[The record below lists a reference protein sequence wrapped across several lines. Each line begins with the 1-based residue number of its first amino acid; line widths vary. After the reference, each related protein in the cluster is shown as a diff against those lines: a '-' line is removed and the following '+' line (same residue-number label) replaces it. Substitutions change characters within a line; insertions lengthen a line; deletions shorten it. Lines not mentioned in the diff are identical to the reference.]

1 MIKELKKILSSPL
14 LIITFSA
21 SLLIIFVN
29 FLIYQSSDFDYMSKY
44 DVVYSENIED
54 YYEEINKYNNLIL
67 SMDEKTFGYE
77 YYKNHYIEM
86 VKIYDELVNNNIE
99 YSTVY
104 DFGYGNINDRSVY
117 LYLSN
122 SFMLLII
129 VINVIS
135 IVYLAFTRDFDNSR
149 YAFLY
154 GSDRKKLLL
163 NKIISSFLIVLV
175 LFLTYFLINFI
186 FSLKFDIK
194 YQNVLIVS
202 DKAYFMKVFE
212 YLIKYVFCHLLYNM
226 IVLFLVFWIFAIL
239 FKKTIN
245 FFIFIL
251 VAGVLLFIFPFTN
264 YLFSYMGMA
273 QMYEII
279 SFELIGVAKIFV
291 IVPIGILIIEM
302 FLFNKIDL

>member
-163 NKIISSFLIVLV
+163 NKIISSFLIVLI

-226 IVLFLVFWIFAIL
+226 IVLFLVFWIFAIVL
-239 FKKTIN
+239 KKTIN

-251 VAGVLLFIFPFTN
+251 VVGVLLFIFPFTN

>member
-163 NKIISSFLIVLV
+163 NKIISSFLIVLI
-175 LFLTYFLINFI
+175 LFLTYFLINFV

-226 IVLFLVFWIFAIL
+226 IVLFLVFWIFAIVL
-239 FKKTIN
+239 KKTIN

-251 VAGVLLFIFPFTN
+251 VVGVLLFIFPFTN